1 MLKDYADQFYSIDL
15 KVQKN
20 FDLYTDAEVF
30 MQQFPAFHSYAIA
43 RRYIKVVPNGYYFSH
58 RRNFGKE
65 CQNVVMLF
73 DGVYYV
79 VPLLAKQEFLAFYQ
93 VKKCKKIWRFK

>member
-15 KVQKN
+15 KVQEN
-20 FDLYTDAEVF
+20 FDLYTDAEEF
-30 MQQFPAFHSYAIA
+30 MQQFPAFSSYSIA
-43 RRYIKVVPNGYYFSH
+43 RRYIKVVPNGYYFSY
-58 RRNFGKE
+58 RRNSGEE

-79 VPLLAKQEFLAFYQ
+79 LPYLAKQEFLAFYQ
-93 VKKCKKIWRFK
+93 VKSKKNKE

>member
-1 MLKDYADQFYSIDL
+1 MLKDYADQYYSTDF

-20 FDLYTDAEVF
+20 FDLYNDADEF
-30 MQQFPAFHSYAIA
+30 MHQFPAFQSYSLA
-43 RRYIKVVPNGYYFSH
+43 RRYIKFIPNAYYYSL
-58 RRNFGKE
+58 RRHLGEE

-79 VPLLAKQEFLAFYQ
+79 VPYLAKQEFLAFYQ
-93 VKKCKKIWRFK
+93 VKSKKIRSV

>member
-20 FDLYTDAEVF
+20 FDLYMDASEF
-30 MQQFPAFHSYAIA
+30 IQQFPAFNSYSLA
-43 RRYIKVVPNGYYFSH
+43 RRYIKVVPNGYYFSY
-58 RRNFGKE
+58 RRNFGEE

-79 VPLLAKQEFLAFYQ
+79 VPYLAKQEFLAFYQ
-93 VKKCKKIWRFK
+93 VKSKKRSV

>member
-1 MLKDYADQFYSIDL
+1 MLKDYADQYYSTDFTVQEFLDL
-15 KVQKN
+15 FN
-20 FDLYTDAEVF
+20 DADEF

-58 RRNFGKE
+58 RRNFGEE

-79 VPLLAKQEFLAFYQ
+79 VPYLAKQEFLAFYQ
-93 VKKCKKIWRFK
+93 VKSKKNKE

>member
-1 MLKDYADQFYSIDL
+1 MLKDYADQFYFTDL
-15 KVQKN
+15 KVQQN
-20 FDLYTDAEVF
+20 FDLYSDAEEF

-43 RRYIKVVPNGYYFSH
+43 RRYVKVVPNGYYFSY
-58 RRNFGKE
+58 RRNFGEE

-79 VPLLAKQEFLAFYQ
+79 VPYLAKQEFLAFYQ
-93 VKKCKKIWRFK
+93 LKIKKNKE

>member
-20 FDLYTDAEVF
+20 FDLYMDAEEF
-30 MQQFPAFHSYAIA
+30 MNQFPAFHSYAMA
-43 RRYIKVVPNGYYFSH
+43 RRYVKVVPNGYYFSH

-79 VPLLAKQEFLAFYQ
+79 VPYLGKQEFLAFYQ
-93 VKKCKKIWRFK
+93 LKIKKRSV